1 MDTDWEFIEALLN
14 ALQEV
19 AEENQKLK
27 LVNQELLEE
36 AQSLEANIAK
46 VLNAT
51 RKITMEIDYMNCPKC
66 QEPMRKVL
74 EAYQQQK
81 ILWKCRNPEC
91 EYEQHTDFAGNKI
104 TDKNKK
110 RDL

>member
-36 AQSLEANIAK
+36 AWSLEADIAK
-46 VLNAT
+46 ALNAT
-51 RKITMEIDYMNCPKC
+51 RRTTMEIDYMKCPKC
-66 QEPMRKVL
+66 HEPMKKVL

-104 TDKNKK
+104 IEGKK
-110 RDL
+110 DL